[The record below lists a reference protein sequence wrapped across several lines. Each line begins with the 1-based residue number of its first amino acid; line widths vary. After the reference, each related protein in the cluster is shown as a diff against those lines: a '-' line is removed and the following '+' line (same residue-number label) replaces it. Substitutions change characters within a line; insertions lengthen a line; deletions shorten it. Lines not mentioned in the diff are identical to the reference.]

1 MLFAKLVEIT
11 SLQVYVFDIELNE
24 VVYTNR
30 SIVHGLGYTSEDLIK
45 FKDQILE
52 QVLHPDD
59 LLNFPHRIEQLS
71 QLQDHEE
78 LVVEERYR
86 KATGEYG
93 WFRNTRKVFCRNV
106 DGTVKQV
113 MGCVHEIT
121 DQINSQKKLQAT
133 EDKFRAI
140 FNSTSDFNFFVDK
153 DLNILTLNQA
163 AILYTEKYA
172 GVKLLPGDNLKLAMP
187 PEMQQDALAAMQLA
201 LTGEIVDSTKQY
213 NSVDGKNIWFRAKFF
228 PVYDDLHQQ
237 ITGVNINMRDVTKT
251 VQSSIELEHQNKQL
265 KEIARINS
273 HEIRRPLA
281 NILGLIEM
289 LSHYKNELAE
299 DVIDLVDLLHQSSLE
314 LDEVVKRIV
323 STASKK

>member
-1 MLFAKLVEIT
+1 MY
-11 SLQVYVFDIELNE
+11 VYDIESNQI
-24 VVYTNR
+24 VYTNG
-30 SIVHGLGYTSEDLIK
+30 SIVHSLGYTSEDLVK

-52 QVLHPDD
+52 KVLHPDD
-59 LLNFPHRIEQLS
+59 LLNFPQRILQLS
-71 QLQDHEE
+71 KLKDDEE

-93 WFRNTRKVFCRNV
+93 WYRNTRKVFKRNTHGAV
-106 DGTVKQV
+106 QQV

-153 DLNILTLNQA
+153 DLNIITLNQA

-187 PEMQQDALAAMQLA
+187 FEMQQDALAAMQLA

-213 NSVDGKNIWFRAKFF
+213 NSVEGKNIWFRAKFF

-251 VQSSIELEHQNKQL
+251 VHSSIALEQQNKQL

-289 LSHYKNELAE
+289 LGHYENELT
-299 DVIDLVDLLHQSSLE
+299 DDIKDLIDLLHQSSAE

-323 STASKK
+323 TTASKK